1 MFTGIIEATGA
12 VSSYVLGGESARLTI
27 SSQNFETSTISE
39 GDSIAVN
46 GVCLTAA
53 AIRGREIE
61 FDVSPETS
69 SVTTG
74 FKIDQIVNLER
85 ALTLQT
91 LIGGHLV
98 SGHVDGVAIVK
109 EIEIVDDNW
118 QVVIECPDRLAK
130 YCVNKGSVTL
140 NGVSLTINYASS
152 NQININLVPH
162 TLSVTNLKS
171 LSVGDFVNIEID
183 MIARYVEKI
192 IGERRTQ

>member
-53 AIRGREIE
+53 TIRERKIE
-61 FDVSPETS
+61 FDVSPETL

-140 NGVSLTINYASS
+140 NGVSLTINHASS

>member
-12 VSSYVLGGESARLTI
+12 VSSYVLGGESARLI
-27 SSQNFETSTISE
+27 IASQNFETSTISE

-61 FDVSPETS
+61 FDVSPETL

-109 EIEIVDDNW
+109 EIEIVDNNW
-118 QVVIECPDRLAK
+118 QVAIECPDRLVK

-140 NGVSLTINYASS
+140 NGVSLTINHASS

-162 TLSVTNLKS
+162 TLSVTNLQS

-183 MIARYVEKI
+183 MIARYVEKM
-192 IGERRTQ
+192 IGERIT

>member
-53 AIRGREIE
+53 TIREREIE
-61 FDVSPETS
+61 FDVSPETL

-140 NGVSLTINYASS
+140 NGVSLTINHASS

-162 TLSVTNLKS
+162 TLSVTNLQS

>member
-12 VSSYVLGGESARLTI
+12 VSSYVLGGESARLI
-27 SSQNFETSTISE
+27 IASQNFETSTISE

-53 AIRGREIE
+53 TIREREIE
-61 FDVSPETS
+61 FDVSPETL

-140 NGVSLTINYASS
+140 NGVSLTINHASS

-183 MIARYVEKI
+183 MIARYVEKM
-192 IGERRTQ
+192 IGERIT

>member
-1 MFTGIIEATGA
+1 MFTGIIEAIGA

-53 AIRGREIE
+53 TIRERKIE
-61 FDVSPETS
+61 FDVSPETL

-109 EIEIVDDNW
+109 EIEIVDNNW

-140 NGVSLTINYASS
+140 NGVSLTINHASS

-162 TLSVTNLKS
+162 TLSVTNLQS

>member
-12 VSSYVLGGESARLTI
+12 VSSYVLGGESARLII

-53 AIRGREIE
+53 TIREREIE
-61 FDVSPETS
+61 FDVSPETL

-109 EIEIVDDNW
+109 EIEIIDNNW

-140 NGVSLTINYASS
+140 NGVSLTINHASS

-192 IGERRTQ
+192 IGERIT

>member
-12 VSSYVLGGESARLTI
+12 VSSYVLGGESARLI
-27 SSQNFETSTISE
+27 IASQNFETSTISE

-61 FDVSPETS
+61 FDVSPETL

-98 SGHVDGVAIVK
+98 SGHVDGVVIVK

-140 NGVSLTINYASS
+140 NGVSLTINHASS

-162 TLSVTNLKS
+162 TLSVTNLQS

-183 MIARYVEKI
+183 MIARYVEKM
-192 IGERRTQ
+192 IGERIT

>member
-12 VSSYVLGGESARLTI
+12 VSSYVLGGESARLII

-53 AIRGREIE
+53 TIREREIE

-109 EIEIVDDNW
+109 EIQIVDNNW

-140 NGVSLTINYASS
+140 NGVSLTINHASS

>member
-12 VSSYVLGGESARLTI
+12 VSSYVLGGESARLII

-53 AIRGREIE
+53 TIREREIE
-61 FDVSPETS
+61 FDVSPETL

-109 EIEIVDDNW
+109 EIEIVDNNW

-140 NGVSLTINYASS
+140 NGVSLTINHASS

-183 MIARYVEKI
+183 MIARYVEKM
-192 IGERRTQ
+192 IGGRIA

>member
-12 VSSYVLGGESARLTI
+12 VSSYVLGGESARLII

-53 AIRGREIE
+53 TIREREIE
-61 FDVSPETS
+61 FDVSPETL

-109 EIEIVDDNW
+109 EIEIVDNNW
-118 QVVIECPDRLAK
+118 QVIIECPDRLAR

-140 NGVSLTINYASS
+140 NGVSLTINHASS

-162 TLSVTNLKS
+162 TLSVTNLQS

-183 MIARYVEKI
+183 MIARYVEKM
-192 IGERRTQ
+192 IGERIT

>member
-12 VSSYVLGGESARLTI
+12 VSSYVLGGESARLII

-53 AIRGREIE
+53 TIREREIE
-61 FDVSPETS
+61 FDVSPETL

-109 EIEIVDDNW
+109 EIEIIDNNW

-140 NGVSLTINYASS
+140 NGVSLTINHASS

>member
-53 AIRGREIE
+53 TIREREIE

-140 NGVSLTINYASS
+140 NGVSLTINHASS

>member
-12 VSSYVLGGESARLTI
+12 VSSYVLGGESARLI
-27 SSQNFETSTISE
+27 IASQNFETSTISE

-140 NGVSLTINYASS
+140 NGVSLTINHASS

-162 TLSVTNLKS
+162 TLSVTNLQS

>member
-12 VSSYVLGGESARLTI
+12 VSSYVLGGESARLII

-53 AIRGREIE
+53 TIREREIE
-61 FDVSPETS
+61 FDVSPETL

-109 EIEIVDDNW
+109 EIEIIDNNW
-118 QVVIECPDRLAK
+118 QVVIECPDRLAR

-140 NGVSLTINYASS
+140 NGVSLTINHASS
-152 NQININLVPH
+152 NQINMNLVPH

-183 MIARYVEKI
+183 MIARYVEKM
-192 IGERRTQ
+192 IGGRIA

>member
-12 VSSYVLGGESARLTI
+12 VSSYVLGGESARLII

-53 AIRGREIE
+53 TIREREIE
-61 FDVSPETS
+61 FDVSPETL

-109 EIEIVDDNW
+109 EIEIVDNNW

-140 NGVSLTINYASS
+140 NGVSLTINHASS

>member
-12 VSSYVLGGESARLTI
+12 VSSYVLGGESARLII

-53 AIRGREIE
+53 TIREREIE
-61 FDVSPETS
+61 FDVSPETL

-109 EIEIVDDNW
+109 EIQIVDNNW
-118 QVVIECPDRLAK
+118 RVVIECPDRLAK

-140 NGVSLTINYASS
+140 NGVSLTINHASS

>member
-12 VSSYVLGGESARLTI
+12 VSSYVLGGESARLII

-53 AIRGREIE
+53 TIREREIE
-61 FDVSPETS
+61 FDVSPETL

-140 NGVSLTINYASS
+140 NGVSLTINHASS

>member
-12 VSSYVLGGESARLTI
+12 VSSYVLGGESARLI
-27 SSQNFETSTISE
+27 IASQNFETSTISE

-53 AIRGREIE
+53 TIRGREIE

-74 FKIDQIVNLER
+74 FKIEQIVNLER

-140 NGVSLTINYASS
+140 NGVSLTINHASS

>member
-53 AIRGREIE
+53 TIREREIE

-109 EIEIVDDNW
+109 EIEIVDNNW

-140 NGVSLTINYASS
+140 NGVSLTINHASS

>member
-53 AIRGREIE
+53 TIREREIE
-61 FDVSPETS
+61 FDVSPETL

-109 EIEIVDDNW
+109 EIEIVDNNW
-118 QVVIECPDRLAK
+118 QVAIECPDRLVK

-140 NGVSLTINYASS
+140 NGVSLTINHASS

>member
-12 VSSYVLGGESARLTI
+12 VSSYVLGGESARMTI

-53 AIRGREIE
+53 TIREREIE
-61 FDVSPETS
+61 FDVSPETL

-109 EIEIVDDNW
+109 EIEIIDNNW
-118 QVVIECPDRLAK
+118 QVVIECPDRLAQ

-140 NGVSLTINYASS
+140 NGVSLTINHASS

>member
-12 VSSYVLGGESARLTI
+12 VSSYVLGGESARLII

-53 AIRGREIE
+53 TIRERKIE
-61 FDVSPETS
+61 FDVSPETL

-109 EIEIVDDNW
+109 EIEIIDNNW

-140 NGVSLTINYASS
+140 NGVSLTINHASS

-162 TLSVTNLKS
+162 TLSVTNLQS

-183 MIARYVEKI
+183 MIARYVEKM
-192 IGERRTQ
+192 IGERIT

>member
-12 VSSYVLGGESARLTI
+12 VSSYVLGGESARLII

-53 AIRGREIE
+53 TIREREIE
-61 FDVSPETS
+61 FDVSPETL

>member
-12 VSSYVLGGESARLTI
+12 VSSYVMGGESARLII

-53 AIRGREIE
+53 TIREREIE
-61 FDVSPETS
+61 FDVSPETL

-109 EIEIVDDNW
+109 EIEIIDNNW

-140 NGVSLTINYASS
+140 NGVSLTINHASS

>member
-140 NGVSLTINYASS
+140 NGVSLTINHASS

>member
-53 AIRGREIE
+53 TIREREIE
-61 FDVSPETS
+61 FDVSPETL

-109 EIEIVDDNW
+109 EIEIVDNNW
-118 QVVIECPDRLAK
+118 QAVIECPDRLAK

-140 NGVSLTINYASS
+140 NGVSLTINHASS

>member
-12 VSSYVLGGESARLTI
+12 VSSYVLGGESARLII

-53 AIRGREIE
+53 TIREREIE
-61 FDVSPETS
+61 FDVSPETL

-109 EIEIVDDNW
+109 EIEIIDNNW

-140 NGVSLTINYASS
+140 NGVSLTINHASS

-171 LSVGDFVNIEID
+171 LSVGHFVNIEID

>member
-12 VSSYVLGGESARLTI
+12 VSSYVLGGESARLI
-27 SSQNFETSTISE
+27 IASQNFETSTISE

-53 AIRGREIE
+53 TIRGREIE

-140 NGVSLTINYASS
+140 NGVSLTINHASS

-162 TLSVTNLKS
+162 TLSVTNLQS
-171 LSVGDFVNIEID
+171 LSVGDFVNIEVD
-183 MIARYVEKI
+183 MIARYVEKM
-192 IGERRTQ
+192 IGERIA

>member
-1 MFTGIIEATGA
+1 
-12 VSSYVLGGESARLTI
+12 LGGESARLI
-27 SSQNFETSTISE
+27 IASQNFETSTISE

-61 FDVSPETS
+61 FDVSPETL

-162 TLSVTNLKS
+162 TLSVTNLQS

-183 MIARYVEKI
+183 MIARYVEKM
-192 IGERRTQ
+192 IGERIT

>member
-12 VSSYVLGGESARLTI
+12 VSSYVLGGESARLII

-98 SGHVDGVAIVK
+98 SGHVDGVAIAK
-109 EIEIVDDNW
+109 EIQIVDNNW

-140 NGVSLTINYASS
+140 NGVSLTINHASS

>member
-12 VSSYVLGGESARLTI
+12 VSSYALGGESARLIIT
-27 SSQNFETSTISE
+27 SQNFETSTISE

-53 AIRGREIE
+53 TIRGREIE

-74 FKIDQIVNLER
+74 FKIDQMVNLER

-109 EIEIVDDNW
+109 EIEIVDNNW

-140 NGVSLTINYASS
+140 NGVSLTINHASS

-183 MIARYVEKI
+183 MIARYVEKM
-192 IGERRTQ
+192 IGERIT

>member
-53 AIRGREIE
+53 TIRGREIE

-109 EIEIVDDNW
+109 EIEIIDNNW

-140 NGVSLTINYASS
+140 NGVSLTINHASS

-162 TLSVTNLKS
+162 TLSVTNLQS

>member
-1 MFTGIIEATGA
+1 MFTGIIEAIGA

-53 AIRGREIE
+53 TIRERKIE
-61 FDVSPETS
+61 FDVSPETL

-109 EIEIVDDNW
+109 EIEIVDNNW

-140 NGVSLTINYASS
+140 NGVSLTINHASS

>member
-12 VSSYVLGGESARLTI
+12 VSSYVLGGESARLI
-27 SSQNFETSTISE
+27 IASQNFETSTISE

-140 NGVSLTINYASS
+140 NGVSLTINHASS

-162 TLSVTNLKS
+162 TLSVTNLQS

-183 MIARYVEKI
+183 MIARYVEKM
-192 IGERRTQ
+192 IGERIT

>member
-12 VSSYVLGGESARLTI
+12 VSSYVLGGESARLI
-27 SSQNFETSTISE
+27 IASQNFETSTISE

-162 TLSVTNLKS
+162 TLSVTNLQS

-183 MIARYVEKI
+183 MIARYVEKM
-192 IGERRTQ
+192 IGERIT

>member
-12 VSSYVLGGESARLTI
+12 VSSYVLGGESARLII

-53 AIRGREIE
+53 TIRGREIE

-140 NGVSLTINYASS
+140 NGVSLTINHASS

-162 TLSVTNLKS
+162 TLSVTNLQS

>member
-53 AIRGREIE
+53 TIKERKIE
-61 FDVSPETS
+61 FDVSPETL

-140 NGVSLTINYASS
+140 NGVSLTINHASS

>member
-12 VSSYVLGGESARLTI
+12 VSSYALGGESARLIIT
-27 SSQNFETSTISE
+27 SQNFETSTISE

-140 NGVSLTINYASS
+140 NGVSLTINHASS

-162 TLSVTNLKS
+162 TLSVTNLQS

>member
-12 VSSYVLGGESARLTI
+12 VSSYVLGGESARLII
-27 SSQNFETSTISE
+27 SCQNFEISTISE

-53 AIRGREIE
+53 TIREREIE
-61 FDVSPETS
+61 FDVSPETL

-109 EIEIVDDNW
+109 EIEIVDNNW

-140 NGVSLTINYASS
+140 NGVSLTINHASS